1 MKNQNSAFLCFSK
14 TEAWLNFFP
23 QPCSGH
29 TWEGVS
35 VEEALP
41 TLELPPRRKWPE
53 ITEKREVMSCSLN
66 SPMLPLGLTNIVRIK
81 GNQALGWHF
90 TIQRFLMLML
100 EEAGGSKR
108 KCWTCPAVAR
118 IRSPAGAPGIPC
130 LYHFYLKT
138 AKSRNLRIKV
148 TLGHLLLFLFREQT
162 VFSVVNILRQTEPLK
177 SRHGKGVRHVT
188 EKSSLWNFLP
198 MSDVDS
204 LVVGDRLNYL
214 ENETQGKRKGNIF
227 TIFSDIFFAFFII

>member
-1 MKNQNSAFLCFSK
+1 MFLQNRSLVELLSTALLRAHMGGSQCGGAVANVGVA
-14 TEAWLNFFP
+14 TEEEVA
-23 QPCSGH
+23 GDH
-29 TWEGVS
+29 REEGGDVM
-35 VEEALP
+35 L
-41 TLELPPRRKWPE
+41 LELAYAAPGIDTHWKNKRKPS
-53 ITEKREVMSCSLN
+53 IGMTL
-66 SPMLPLGLTNIVRIK
+66 
-81 GNQALGWHF
+81 

-162 VFSVVNILRQTEPLK
+162 VFSVVNILRQAEPLK

-198 MSDVDS
+198 MSDVDT
-204 LVVGDRLNYL
+204 LVVVQRLNYL
-214 ENETQGKRKGNIF
+214 
-227 TIFSDIFFAFFII
+227 